1 MDYDFYE
8 MEESIEE
15 TRMEVMKESIGDVIS
30 LIVGIGVAC
39 YTAKELSKI
48 LPNSVVVGAI
58 TLATQ
63 RAVSGLFSESITL
76 GQYLS
81 ESFKNRRN
89 KMVDEIVN
97 D

>member
-8 MEESIEE
+8 MEEDIEE
-15 TRMEVMKESIGDVIS
+15 TRTEVMKESIGDIIS
-30 LIVGIGVAC
+30 LIVGFGVAC

-48 LPNSVVVGAI
+48 LPNSVAVGAI
-58 TLATQ
+58 ALATQ
-63 RAVSGLFSESITL
+63 QAVSGLFSESITL
-76 GQYLS
+76 GRYMN